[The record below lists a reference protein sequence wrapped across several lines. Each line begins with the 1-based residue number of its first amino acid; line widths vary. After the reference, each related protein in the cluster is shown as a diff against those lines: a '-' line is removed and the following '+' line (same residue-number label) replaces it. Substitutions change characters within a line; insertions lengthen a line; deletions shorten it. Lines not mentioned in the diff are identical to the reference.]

1 MSRRDSERKGI
12 GKKRKIIK
20 GNGREVYPRY
30 EVYITGVAK
39 A

>member
-1 MSRRDSERKGI
+1 MSRQDSKRKGI
-12 GKKRKIIK
+12 GKKRKTIK

-30 EVYITGVAK
+30 EVRITEVAK